1 MKQLLYW
8 FVGELLQELSQLI
21 QRKLLYPVNLS
32 VSRCSSTTL
41 SGLAVV
47 VHAAVS
53 VPHVIR
59 NVDTPHIVFDNPV
72 FCWWNGTNQNKR
84 LGTLLP
90 KKVGHLRLV
99 DPPRVLVELGV
110 LRNHVCQGES
120 GVAAWDCKRRATRS
134 LLTLKPNIPQLKPT
148 NVM

>member
-32 VSRCSSTTL
+32 VSRCSITTL

-59 NVDTPHIVFDNPV
+59 NVDTPNIVFDNPV
-72 FCWWNGTNQNKR
+72 FC
-84 LGTLLP
+84 
-90 KKVGHLRLV
+90 
-99 DPPRVLVELGV
+99 
-110 LRNHVCQGES
+110 
-120 GVAAWDCKRRATRS
+120 
-134 LLTLKPNIPQLKPT
+134 
-148 NVM
+148 